1 MAYDATSGLRQ
12 MVYSVNI
19 PNSVKISKYVTGF
32 GEASVR
38 DLCAVRAMCVFSSSG

>member
-19 PNSVKISKYVTGF
+19 PNPVKISKYVTGF
-32 GEASVR
+32 GESLRKGSVR
-38 DLCAVRAMCVFSSSG
+38 GSCNVCF